1 MVNVTMTQSKVFRA
15 ASSGDGGFLEPM
27 GYFVIS
33 ENYRSIFGGSPFDP
47 EDTALYQRLSP
58 TFRAEQAAGPV
69 LQQVAGGSASQLAFH
84 VSLREA
90 NVPSAL
96 VYYPS
101 SEEQPSELQ

>member
-1 MVNVTMTQSKVFRA
+1 
-15 ASSGDGGFLEPM
+15 M

-47 EDTALYQRLSP
+47 EATALYQRLSP

-90 NVPSAL
+90 NVPSEL
-96 VYYPS
+96 VYYPD
-101 SEEQPSELQ
+101 ETHLFHQPLHRLSAMQIGRASCRARVCTYV